1 MHKGL
6 QSGRITRFVVK
17 NNPADDLDYREYNS
31 KGVGHNNRDSAVVD
45 TVDEP
50 AGGAHQSNRRTQNR
64 DEIIISAFENFHL

>member
-6 QSGRITRFVVK
+6 KSGRIFRFVEI
-17 NNPADDLDYREYNS
+17 NNPADNLDDREYYS
-31 KGVGHNNRDSAVVD
+31 ESVRHNNRNSAVVE

-50 AGGAHQSNRRTQNR
+50 AGGAHQSDRGTQNR